1 MIQVKQFVLNPFQE
15 NTYILFDETNEAII
29 IDAGC
34 YTPQEV
40 ESIKNFVG
48 SKGLKIKYLVNTHG
62 HIDHLLGIDLLKE
75 LFNVESIA
83 HANDLSLF
91 ETAPMQG
98 MMFGISIKK
107 APSIDKTVKEGDQIK
122 FGNSVIEIIHTP
134 GHTTGGI
141 CLYVREQ
148 GILFSGDT
156 LFRGSIGRTD
166 LSGGNYETIIESIVE
181 KILPLGDDTEV
192 YPGHGDSTTIEFEKR
207 SNPFLIKN

>member
-1 MIQVKQFVLNPFQE
+1 MVQVKQFVLNPFQE

-34 YTPQEV
+34 YSPQEV
-40 ESIKNFVG
+40 DSIKSYVD
-48 SKGLKIKYLVNTHG
+48 SKGLKVKYLVNTHG
-62 HIDHLLGIDLLKE
+62 HIDHLLGIDTLKE
-75 LFNVESIA
+75 LFKVESMA
-83 HANDLSLF
+83 HANDLPLF
-91 ETAPMQG
+91 ETAPMQA

-107 APSIDKTVKEGDQIK
+107 APSIDKTIKEGDHIK

-134 GHTTGGI
+134 GHTSGGI
-141 CLYVREQ
+141 CLYIQEQ
-148 GILFSGDT
+148 KMLFTGDT

-166 LSGGNYETIIESIVE
+166 LAGGNYETIIESIIK
-181 KILPLGDDTEV
+181 KILPLGDDIEV